1 MNMIVSIID
10 SLLGSFNAQASS
22 MPDPTLY
29 QISTRNRA
37 YEGYII
43 FQDDVMMK
51 FRTTDLKPVKILK
64 ANIIKVTI
72 AREIGPL
79 KYATA

>member
-1 MNMIVSIID
+1 MNMIISIID
-10 SLLGSFNAQASS
+10 SLLGSFSTADSF
-22 MPDPTLY
+22 MPDSTLY
-29 QISTRNRA
+29 QISTRNRI

-43 FQDDVMMK
+43 FQDEVMIK

-64 ANIIKVTI
+64 KNIAKVTI
-72 AREIGPL
+72 VREIGAL

>member
-10 SLLGSFNAQASS
+10 SLLGAFNAPPSI

-29 QISTRNRA
+29 QISTRNRIF
-37 YEGYII
+37 EGYII
-43 FQDDVMMK
+43 FQDEIMIK

-64 ANIIKVTI
+64 NNIQKVTI
-72 AREIGPL
+72 VREIGAL

>member
-10 SLLGSFNAQASS
+10 SLLGSFNPPASF
-22 MPDPTLY
+22 MPDPTRY
-29 QISTRNRA
+29 QISTRNRT

-43 FQDDVMMK
+43 FQDDVMIK

-64 ANIIKVTI
+64 ANIMKVTI
-72 AREIGPL
+72 SREIGAL